1 MSDENDEI
9 EGPVHSLLMSWSK
22 VCVSRQTERRPLYI
36 YTYICAFVNIRE
48 CFGIVYVEVIV
59 Y

>member
-22 VCVSRQTERRPLYI
+22 VYASLDKQRGALYI
-36 YTYICAFVNIRE
+36 YTRIYARS
-48 CFGIVYVEVIV
+48 
-59 Y
+59 